1 MSTKKMTVEE
11 AANYFNI
18 SKEAIHNRI
27 RRGTLQSSV
36 ENGIKYVLISSMQSP
51 KTPKVKKS
59 TSAVDD
65 RFHSYLQ
72 EQNKELQ
79 QKIEKLEDETRK
91 LRAEKEQLLIEERI
105 RIEQIYKEK
114 DIQLNNILNAISSKF
129 LLEAKP
135 LEPEEHTYDVEIA
148 QEEIIEEQAPKQDLI
163 SLNKYLKKQ
172 KISKQK
178 REKIIKK
185 IKKSKKT
192 DERFFIKKE
201 KIYIDIATY
210 DYDDLF

>member
-1 MSTKKMTVEE
+1 MSNKKMTVEE
-11 AANYFNI
+11 AAQYFNI

-27 RRGTLQSSV
+27 RRGTLESTV
-36 ENGIKYVLISSMQSP
+36 EDGIKYVFIPPSKITQAQ
-51 KTPKVKKS
+51 KVKKNV
-59 TSAVDD
+59 AVDD
-65 RFHSYLQ
+65 RFHFYLQ

-79 QKIEKLEDETRK
+79 QKIEKLENETRK
-91 LRAEKEQLLIEERI
+91 LREEKEKLLVQERI

-135 LEPEEHTYDVEIA
+135 IEPEHTYDVEIA
-148 QEEIIEEQAPKQDLI
+148 QEEEETLQEIKPKII

-172 KISKQK
+172 KISQQK

-192 DERFFIKKE
+192 DERFLIKKE
-201 KIYIDIATY
+201 KVYIDIASY
-210 DYDDLF
+210 SYDDLF